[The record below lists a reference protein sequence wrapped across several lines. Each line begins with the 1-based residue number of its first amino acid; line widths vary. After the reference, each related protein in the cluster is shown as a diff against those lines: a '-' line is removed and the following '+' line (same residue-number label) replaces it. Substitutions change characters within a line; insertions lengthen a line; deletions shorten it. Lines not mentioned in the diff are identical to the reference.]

1 MLDCA
6 EIVYSNL
13 LFTWWS
19 LAVKKGMGD
28 EKGERMMEVHLE
40 KGIALL
46 TVLLQWM
53 IALRL
58 DEEEILV

>member
-1 MLDCA
+1 
-6 EIVYSNL
+6 
-13 LFTWWS
+13 
-19 LAVKKGMGD
+19 MGD